1 MEKELTIV
9 IPCRNEEEHIGRL
22 LEEISLQGVGSTEIF
37 LADANSTDRT
47 ISEARETAQSL
58 GLNLKIIPGG
68 LPAKGRNNGAFLS
81 KTEYILF
88 IDADVTFTRKFDLRE
103 CLDLVKSGNFDMM
116 TSTPVFR
123 GQINLR
129 ASFMFWLNK
138 IGTKILSSREPF
150 AIGAFTLVKKSKFIE
165 MGGYDEGVKHT
176 EDWLL
181 SRKINPEKFLLVT
194 DLITQDD
201 RRFKKFG
208 YTKMAKLILKNWS
221 NRNNRE
227 YYLRDV
233 GYWDKK

>member
-37 LADANSTDRT
+37 LADANSTDGT
-47 ISEARETAQSL
+47 IPEARETAQLL
-58 GLNLKIIPGG
+58 GLNLKVVPGG
-68 LPAKGRNNGAFLS
+68 LPSKGRNNGAFLS

-88 IDADVTFTRKFDLRE
+88 VDADVTFTRKFDLRE
-103 CLDLVKSGNFDMM
+103 CLDLIKGGNFEMLS
-116 TSTPVFR
+116 STPVYR
-123 GQINLR
+123 GQTNLR
-129 ASFMFWLNK
+129 ASFMFFLNK
-138 IGTKILSSREPF
+138 IGTKILSSNEPF

-165 MGGYDEGVKHT
+165 IGGYDEGVKHT
-176 EDWLL
+176 EDWLM
-181 SRKINPEKFLLVT
+181 SRKIKPEKFLLVP

-208 YTKMAKLILKNWS
+208 YLKMANLILKNWV

-227 YYLRDV
+227 YYLKDA
-233 GYWDKK
+233 GYWDEK